1 MILYEYPFNERIR
14 TYLRLEQLLQRLS
27 ELLIRETALDHH
39 FALVTLFEMM
49 DMASRVDIKTD
60 LLRDLESHKSYLS
73 SQRGNPAID
82 QTALEAYEGHVDRSF
97 NRLKQQ
103 QGRPCGHLVEDD
115 WLMGLRSRMVIPG
128 GACSFNL
135 PAYHAWQQGSA
146 SVRLADLNRW
156 IAPLQPLTEALS
168 LLLSMLRRSGAPQMV
183 QATQGQFQ
191 CSLLQGRSVQLMR
204 LHIPGGVSLIPEIS
218 GNRLMVS
225 IRLLKKLP
233 ENKVIASNE
242 DVAFEL
248 TLCS

>member
-1 MILYEYPFNERIR
+1 M
-14 TYLRLEQLLQRLS
+14 
-27 ELLIRETALDHH
+27 
-39 FALVTLFEMM
+39 
-49 DMASRVDIKTD
+49 
-60 LLRDLESHKSYLS
+60 
-73 SQRGNPAID
+73 
-82 QTALEAYEGHVDRSF
+82 
-97 NRLKQQ
+97 
-103 QGRPCGHLVEDD
+103 
-115 WLMGLRSRMVIPG
+115 
-128 GACSFNL
+128 
-135 PAYHAWQQGSA
+135 
-146 SVRLADLNRW
+146 RLADLNRW

-225 IRLLKKLP
+225 IRLLKQLP